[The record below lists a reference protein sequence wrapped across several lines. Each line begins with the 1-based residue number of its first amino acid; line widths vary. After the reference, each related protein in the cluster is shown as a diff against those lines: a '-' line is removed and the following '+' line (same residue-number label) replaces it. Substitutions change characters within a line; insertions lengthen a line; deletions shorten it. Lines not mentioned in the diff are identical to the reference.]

1 MSNGNRQKLWSFSE
15 IDLGESPVAL
25 DWSAC
30 GRWLAVINVNSSV
43 TVVDTVSETALKSWI
58 AHDDGALALTWHPK
72 LPLFATSCQGGI
84 VKFWYLE
91 NDQTIN
97 KQSELVID
105 STAGNGWVELLKW
118 SPDGKHLSIGAD
130 NSVLLSSIKG
140 RLRPRSLLK
149 GNSSGNGLAS
159 EGITVGSCGIWRS
172 FNL

>member
-1 MSNGNRQKLWSFSE
+1 METAQKLWSFSE

-43 TVVDTVSETALKSWI
+43 MVVDTVSETTLKSWI
-58 AHDDGALALTWHPK
+58 AHDDGALALTWHPT

-84 VKFWYLE
+84 VKFWHLE

-118 SPDGKHLSIGAD
+118 SPDGQHLAIGAD

-140 RLRPRSLLK
+140 ELE
-149 GNSSGNGLAS
+149 AS
-159 EGITVGSCGIWRS
+159 FSFEGG
-172 FNL
+172 